1 MKISPGKISGRKV
14 YTKTNM
20 VSKNHRN
27 LIAGIRDLWKKN
39 SFPFDNLQRSLK
51 QEKSN
56 FQNRL
61 ITATEEK
68 REDFDFNIENNNF
81 SNFLMKESTPSKDMI
96 SKQTNTG

>member
-1 MKISPGKISGRKV
+1 MIGKKGRSREERFTVKLTWFQKITV
-14 YTKTNM
+14 
-20 VSKNHRN
+20 N

-68 REDFDFNIENNNF
+68 REDFGFNIENNNF
-81 SNFLMKESTPSKDMI
+81 SNFLLKESTWKDMI

>member
-20 VSKNHRN
+20 VSK
-27 LIAGIRDLWKKN
+27 KN
-39 SFPFDNLQRSLK
+39 SFMKKEFIPIWQLQRSLK

>member
-1 MKISPGKISGRKV
+1 MKKEFIPI
-14 YTKTNM
+14 
-20 VSKNHRN
+20 
-27 LIAGIRDLWKKN
+27 WQ
-39 SFPFDNLQRSLK
+39 LQRSLK

-81 SNFLMKESTPSKDMI
+81 SKFFNERKHTV
-96 SKQTNTG
+96 